1 MNQKHNNT
9 DKTESFADAM
19 KEAFC
24 DGNGK
29 SPMSGRFRGYLPV
42 VVDLET
48 GGFNAA
54 TDAIL
59 EIAATF
65 LDIDNSGQLVIS
77 NTCDYN
83 IKPFSGA
90 RIDQAALDFTGI
102 DPDDPERNA
111 IDEAEALDDIF
122 HNIRQAMKNQGCT
135 RAILVGHNAHFD
147 LGFLMAAAER
157 CKIKRNPFHPF
168 TVFDTATL
176 SGLAYGHT
184 VLAKACELAGMEFSN
199 KEAHSAAYDAEKTAE
214 LFCGI
219 VNRWQALGGWPR

>member
-1 MNQKHNNT
+1 MTQTKNANG
-9 DKTESFADAM
+9 ESFADAM
-19 KEAFC
+19 KEAFN
-24 DGNGK
+24 DSNGK
-29 SPMSGRFRGYLPV
+29 SLMSGRFRGYLPV
-42 VVDLET
+42 VIDLET

-59 EIAATF
+59 EIAATL
-65 LDIDNSGQLVIS
+65 LDIDSSGQLVINS
-77 NTCDYN
+77 TYDYN
-83 IKPFSGA
+83 IKPFDGS
-90 RIDQAALDFTGI
+90 RIEQAALDFTGI

-111 IDEAEALDDIF
+111 IAEVDALDELF
-122 HNIRQAMKNQGCT
+122 HHIRQAMKNQGCT

-199 KEAHSAAYDAEKTAE
+199 REAHSAAYDAEKTAE